1 MRHGQRHDEFDST
14 SERHLRGYSVSAFS
28 ERAYQ
33 FEGSVWIRRAKPVK
47 NSVKLFSQLR
57 QIRPDE
63 IAMSADSENKGGLVR
78 CEFQDRVFV
87 LLTHRFCLINQ
98 TTKLQGTCCAINFRG
113 FSPANWRAWAVI
125 IGPCLMP
132 AKQSRRQLA
141 RALKKSYQRF
151 RSGPSPSASS
161 LSSRSDSRRCLRS
174 SAAISRWPERGRP
187 TRAH

>member
-33 FEGSVWIRRAKPVK
+33 VEGSVWIRRAKPVK

-78 CEFQDRVFV
+78 CAFQDCVFV
-87 LLTHRFCLINQ
+87 LLTHRFCLTNQ
-98 TTKLQGTCCAINFRG
+98 TTKLQGTCCAINFRRFFACKLASVG
-113 FSPANWRAWAVI
+113 RHHRTMIDVGKTIP
-125 IGPCLMP
+125 
-132 AKQSRRQLA
+132 SRV
-141 RALKKSYQRF
+141 
-151 RSGPSPSASS
+151 
-161 LSSRSDSRRCLRS
+161 LSR
-174 SAAISRWPERGRP
+174 PE
-187 TRAH
+187 